1 MGIGRLTRRRF
12 LLGAAAM
19 SVGTA
24 AASAVA
30 CSNSSLNTGPLS
42 RAPRMAMLGWLASSS
57 AGDNSQYREA
67 LRAGLRDL
75 GYVSGQ
81 HFVIYERYADGD
93 QAALPDRAR
102 DLAKLRLDVIVAAGT
117 QAAQA
122 AVAVAESVPVV
133 FTDSGDPL
141 GAGLVSSLAQPGKN
155 ATGITSLNPQLAGK
169 RIELMKTALPR
180 IKRIVV
186 IWADGTDADIRNTQA
201 DARTL
206 GVEASIARV
215 ASENDVQLALQQA
228 VALGADALVA
238 VPTPLIGGFGAE
250 IARFALEHGLPSISE
265 QRDFVAAGGLMAY
278 GANTVELFRGAA
290 AYVAKVL
297 EGARPA
303 ELPVERAE
311 TFELVLN
318 FETVRRLNIVLPQSL
333 VLQAGEVIL

>member
-1 MGIGRLTRRRF
+1 MDNGRLTRRRF
-12 LLGAAAM
+12 LVAAAAA
-19 SVGTA
+19 SLSTA
-24 AASAVA
+24 AASVAA
-30 CSNSSLNTGPLS
+30 CSNSNLMATPPS
-42 RAPRMAMLGWLASSS
+42 RAPRMAMIGWLASNSE
-57 AGDNSQYREA
+57 GDNSQYREA

-75 GYVSGQ
+75 GYLSGQ
-81 HFVIYERYADGD
+81 QFVIYERYADGD
-93 QAALPDRAR
+93 QAALADRAR
-102 DLAKLRLDVIVAAGT
+102 DLAHLRLDVIVAAGT

-122 AVAVAESVPVV
+122 AVAAAPSVPVV

-141 GAGLVSSLAQPGKN
+141 AAGLVNSLALPGNN

-169 RIELMKTALPR
+169 RIEFMKTALPR
-180 IKRIVV
+180 MKRIVV
-186 IWADGTDADIRNTQA
+186 IWADGTDEDIRNTQA
-201 DARTL
+201 DAQTL
-206 GVEASIARV
+206 GVESSIARV
-215 ASENDVQLALQQA
+215 ASEKDVELALQQA

-238 VPTPLIGGFGAE
+238 VPTPVIAGFGAA

-278 GANTVELFRGAA
+278 GANTLELFRSTA

-303 ELPVERAE
+303 ELPVQRAE

-318 FETVRRLNIVLPQSL
+318 FATVRRMNITLPQSL

>member
-1 MGIGRLTRRRF
+1 
-12 LLGAAAM
+12 
-19 SVGTA
+19 
-24 AASAVA
+24 
-30 CSNSSLNTGPLS
+30 
-42 RAPRMAMLGWLASSS
+42 MAMIGFLASSA

-102 DLAKLRLDVIVAAGT
+102 DLANLRLDVIVAAGT

-122 AVAVAESVPVV
+122 AVAAAPSVPVV

-141 GAGLVSSLAQPGKN
+141 RAGLVDSLAQPGKN

-180 IKRIVV
+180 VKRIVV
-186 IWADGTDADIRNTQA
+186 IWADGTDEDIRNAQA

-206 GVEASIARV
+206 GVETSIARV
-215 ASENDVQLALQQA
+215 ASENDVELALQGA
-228 VALGADALVA
+228 LALGADALIA
-238 VPTPLIGGFGAE
+238 VPTPVIAGFGAE

-290 AYVAKVL
+290 TYVAKVL
-297 EGARPA
+297 QGARPA